1 MADAQRA
8 LDKALDAF
16 DPEIAEQARAALAF
30 FRARY
35 PAANRLAYDNYNA
48 LAIGFASGEKQ
59 STIAFS
65 VTLYPRWVSLF
76 FARGVE
82 LSDPNAMLVG
92 DGSRIRHVVL
102 KDGLIHEDPR
112 VLELVDEALA
122 ILEPPLKPETKG
134 ELIMKSISSKK
145 RPRRPGEKARNRPSF
160 KPKSVIDNF
169 ALTQGPIADT

>member
-1 MADAQRA
+1 MSEDAARQ
-8 LDKALDAF
+8 LEQALDAF
-16 DPEIAEQARAALAF
+16 DPAIAEQARAALAF

-82 LSDPNAMLVG
+82 LADAHAMLVG
-92 DGSRIRHVVL
+92 DGTRIRSVVL
-102 KDGLIHEDPR
+102 KDGLTHEDPR
-112 VLELVDEALA
+112 VLELVDEAMN
-122 ILEPPLKPETKG
+122 ILEPPLNPEEEG
-134 ELIMKSISSKK
+134 QLIMKSISPKK
-145 RPRRPGEKARNRPSF
+145 RPRRPTR
-160 KPKSVIDNF
+160 
-169 ALTQGPIADT
+169 